1 MYVICIF
8 FCTLILLPHREYL
21 RRNGGESQKKEIIQ
35 STLLLIIMVVCVKI
49 FYTYLWWHC
58 SFLTIKF
65 VAVFFSLFMFEFF
78 FSFFPP
84 FVFFL
89 VFLCIRFFKEVNF
102 SSFLSQTFQS
112 SSFPNW
118 TKVSP
123 LVFFFLLFVFFFL
136 F

>member
-1 MYVICIF
+1 MYF
-8 FCTLILLPHREYL
+8 FLHFDTIASSRVFAKK
-21 RRNGGESQKKEIIQ
+21 RRRKSKKRNYPVYTTFDYNGS
-35 STLLLIIMVVCVKI
+35 VCKDFF

-89 VFLCIRFFKEVNF
+89 VFFCIRFFKEVNF

>member
-21 RRNGGESQKKEIIQ
+21 RRNGGEGQKKEIIQ

-49 FYTYLWWHC
+49 FYTYLWWHY

-65 VAVFFSLFMFEFF
+65 VAVFSLFMSEFF

-84 FVFFL
+84 FAFFL
-89 VFLCIRFFKEVNF
+89 VFFCIRFFKEVNF